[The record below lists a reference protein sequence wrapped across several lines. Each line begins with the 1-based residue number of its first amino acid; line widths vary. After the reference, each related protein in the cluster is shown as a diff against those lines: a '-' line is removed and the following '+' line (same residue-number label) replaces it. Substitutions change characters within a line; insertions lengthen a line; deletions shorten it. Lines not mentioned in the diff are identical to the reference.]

1 MKADAEVADPSLEQA
16 KFVKTL
22 REFGTY
28 IRANAGSIPNYGERY
43 RAGEVISTRSR
54 HASGWPSKRSP
65 TRTPTLAAVD
75 HLVANGHHPDPP
87 TSPDSPRSAAQRS
100 TSTAATRATGRPP
113 TSIPNPPRTPDDRAR
128 SGSCSDPRHRPT
140 TGGTGSPWRRCGRRR
155 HRTGTGTS
163 RGRSPNPSVR

>member
-1 MKADAEVADPSLEQA
+1 MEVADPSPEQA

-22 REFGTY
+22 RKVDTY

-43 RAGEVISTRSR
+43 RVGEVISTRSR
-54 HASGWPSKRSP
+54 RASGWPSKRSP

-100 TSTAATRATGRPP
+100 TSTAATGPPAAHPPAFRTLRAPPMTGPVQ
-113 TSIPNPPRTPDDRAR
+113 
-128 SGSCSDPRHRPT
+128 DPGPILVTGHAQHR
-140 TGGTGSPWRRCGRRR
+140 
-155 HRTGTGTS
+155 
-163 RGRSPNPSVR
+163 